1 MVLKATYINNIYIA
15 DGYMAYICIY
25 LSVHFVT
32 DTYWTNPQYRLVL
45 VDADVKEKT
54 CTVVVALMQKG
65 RRKDR
70 CAGAALF
77 NIGFAIY
84 EVRLNKYTF
93 SIKKNISAWY
103 ICNQFEWLNSMYLL
117 AV

>member
-1 MVLKATYINNIYIA
+1 
-15 DGYMAYICIY
+15 MAWICIY

-45 VDADVKEKT
+45 VDADIKEKT

-65 RRKDR
+65 RRKER
-70 CAGAALF
+70 CAGAALH

-84 EVRLNKYTF
+84 EVRSNNLSVLIRTFQHGTYVIKLNG
-93 SIKKNISAWY
+93 
-103 ICNQFEWLNSMYLL
+103 
-117 AV
+117 